1 MSKDEI
7 DEIKRELEEQK
18 KRNEEMSK
26 LLQEVYKKLDS
37 TSKIDLEEEKEK
49 TSQKDIYPKMKTKS
63 NLERGTKSN
72 KYVHRIGSRKLNTER
87 TTEIDEF
94 QEKIQQI
101 IKKAE
106 KIATEGLKT
115 TTKISEKLN
124 KNIQKI
130 LERETAKIT
139 KATKISKVELDE
151 INHGIE
157 NMRDQIES
165 YQEEVEDARAKLNQ
179 ARIEVRETQRRLE
192 RASIRGDRKEM
203 ERRRLE
209 LIRAI
214 ENLNTHEKEIMELRT
229 ELIQLKREFARLQRR
244 ALKIHEMQSKK
255 SSPHVV
261 RINDIDVEGTVSE
274 YITRVLDSVGKNLE
288 ATFRSAF
295 KDRTRAF
302 KSFILADDDKE
313 RREKVQDTKERIDKS
328 SEDFFTKSSIL
339 LSALG
344 DENRLKILKILEESP
359 QYQKELS
366 EITELKGGSFKHHTD
381 ILQNVE
387 FITREA
393 VRGRYLITQLGIE
406 ALKLAEMIYFRKKQ
420 LEEETEI
427 DISIED

>member
-18 KRNEEMSK
+18 KRNEEMSR
-26 LLQEVYKKLDS
+26 LLQQVYKKLDS
-37 TSKIDLEEEKEK
+37 TAKIDLEKEKEEKEK
-49 TSQKDIYPKMKTKS
+49 APKDKYPKLKTKS
-63 NLERGTKSN
+63 NLERGTNSN
-72 KYVHRIGSRKLNTER
+72 KYLHKSGSRKLNTER

-94 QEKIQQI
+94 QEKLQQI

-115 TTKISEKLN
+115 TTKISEKLT
-124 KNIQKI
+124 KNVQKI

-151 INHGIE
+151 INQEIE

-261 RINDIDVEGTVSE
+261 RIN
-274 YITRVLDSVGKNLE
+274 E

-302 KSFILADDDKE
+302 KSFIPVDDDKE

-366 EITELKGGSFKHHTD
+366 EITGLKGGSFKHHTD